1 MVFAPRPVV
10 AASAWPDGE
19 GQIITTLMFD
29 RSPVAFDA
37 GGASRAAA
45 WSASRLEASL
55 ERGLPD
61 GLTFVADG
69 ALRRETRPAQAP
81 LMGFEPATVGL
92 RAPLWSMGAQ
102 SLELQASVLAPAA
115 PAPLARLDGSGVG
128 PGAEIRLLY
137 FRSTPAFAASV
148 FFDFEGAVR
157 LLGDGGA
164 WEPRIDAT
172 IGVHLNDRLLLLL
185 QNFALAD
192 IDRPAALGG
201 FADLD
206 KVQASLV
213 YALDR
218 NLSIQFGG
226 FAATLG
232 RRARDERGLLIALW
246 RRF

>member
-1 MVFAPRPVV
+1 MIFALRPGV
-10 AASAWPDGE
+10 AASAWPDAG

-37 GGASRAAA
+37 GGASNAAA

-55 ERGLPD
+55 ELGLPD
-61 GLTFVADG
+61 DLTFVADG

-81 LMGFEPATVGL
+81 LMGFEPTIVGL
-92 RAPLWSMGAQ
+92 RAPLWSMGRQ
-102 SLELQASVLAPAA
+102 SLQLQASALAPAA
-115 PAPLARLDGSGVG
+115 PGPLARLDGSGLG

-137 FRSTPAFAASV
+137 FRSTLAFAASV
-148 FFDFEGAVR
+148 FLDLQAAAR

-164 WEPRIDAT
+164 WEPRVDAT
-172 IGVHLNDRLLLLL
+172 IGVHLNDRLQLLL

-201 FADLD
+201 FARLD

-218 NLSIQFGG
+218 DLSIQFGG
-226 FAATLG
+226 FTTTLG
-232 RRARDERGLLIALW
+232 RPERGLLIALW